1 MQPMLQESCDEAI
14 ARAQIEYDQQQAGHT
29 EPPTEPVDLDALP
42 F

>member
-1 MQPMLQESCDEAI
+1 MHPMLQESCDEAMSC
-14 ARAQIEYDQQQAGHT
+14 AQIEYDQQQAGHT